1 MDYMSFT
8 QLVYASCHSQ
18 ESLVYLSG
26 IPTVTLVAIDWTRR
40 TFANSWFYVG
50 GAFRLGYQRDQSFL
64 WIRYCLLPLSILA
77 HMITT

>member
-40 TFANSWFYVG
+40 TFREFMVLCWRGV
-50 GAFRLGYQRDQSFL
+50 
-64 WIRYCLLPLSILA
+64 
-77 HMITT
+77 